1 MITTLLL
8 QKIVELLLML
18 LMGYALVKTGVLR
31 TDDSMILSKLSLYLF
46 SPCTIVM
53 AFQVEYDAALLG
65 KLGFSALLSLLIHL
79 FLFLFAGG
87 LRKVLKLDTVE
98 EASVIYSN
106 AGNLVIPLVSYVLG
120 EEWVIYCSAFLAVQL
135 FFLWTHGEYLF
146 QKGAGFQWKKILL
159 NINLLAIAAGFLLM
173 ILRIRLPQILGET
186 FQSMGDMLGPA
197 AMLIT
202 GMLAAGISLRKVLQ
216 NRRIYLVA
224 VLRLLVVP
232 GCLLLVLKGLMAA
245 GVIAHGSYQIL
256 VTFFAVMTPAAST
269 ITQLAQIH
277 NRNASYAGAINIVTT
292 LGCMITMPILVW
304 LYLL

>member
-1 MITTLLL
+1 
-8 QKIVELLLML
+8 
-18 LMGYALVKTGVLR
+18 
-31 TDDSMILSKLSLYLF
+31 
-46 SPCTIVM
+46 
-53 AFQVEYDAALLG
+53 
-65 KLGFSALLSLLIHL
+65 
-79 FLFLFAGG
+79 
-87 LRKVLKLDTVE
+87 
-98 EASVIYSN
+98 
-106 AGNLVIPLVSYVLG
+106 
-120 EEWVIYCSAFLAVQL
+120 
-135 FFLWTHGEYLF
+135 
-146 QKGAGFQWKKILL
+146 
-159 NINLLAIAAGFLLM
+159 M

-216 NRRIYLVA
+216 NQRIYLVA

-232 GCLLLVLKGLMAA
+232 GCLLLVFKGLMAA

>member
-1 MITTLLL
+1 
-8 QKIVELLLML
+8 ML

-46 SPCTIVM
+46 SPCTIIM
-53 AFQVEYDAALLG
+53 AFQVEYDGALLQ
-65 KLGFSALLSLLIHL
+65 KLGISALLSLLIHV

-87 LRKVLKLDTVE
+87 IRKVLKLDTVE

-135 FFLWTHGEYLF
+135 FFMWTHGAYLF

-159 NINLLAIAAGFLLM
+159 NINLLAIIAGFLLM
-173 ILRIRLPQILGET
+173 IFHVRLPLIVGET

-216 NRRIYLVA
+216 NKRIYLVA
-224 VLRLLVVP
+224 LLRLLVVP
-232 GCLLLVLKGLMAA
+232 GCLLLVLRGLMAA
-245 GVIAHGSYQIL
+245 GILAQGSYQIL

-277 NRNASYAGAINIVTT
+277 NRNAVYAGAINIVTT
-292 LGCMITMPILVW
+292 LGCMVTMPILVW